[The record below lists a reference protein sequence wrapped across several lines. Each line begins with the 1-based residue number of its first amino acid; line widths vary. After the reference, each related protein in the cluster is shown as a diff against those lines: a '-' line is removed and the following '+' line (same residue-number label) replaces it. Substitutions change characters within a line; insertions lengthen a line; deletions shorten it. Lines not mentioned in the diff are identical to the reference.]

1 MYMLFYGRRSKKN
14 IDRIKLQKLTTKID
28 SNINESNNNNNSDAQ
43 HVTMTHK
50 YLNKHS
56 PYWIWQILE
65 NQKEI
70 INKKFSSATFS
81 TGAWPFWSFFQ
92 WWSK

>member
-1 MYMLFYGRRSKKN
+1 MYRLFYGTRSKKN

-28 SNINESNNNNNSDAQ
+28 SNINESNNNNSDAQ

-56 PYWIWQILE
+56 PY
-65 NQKEI
+65 
-70 INKKFSSATFS
+70 
-81 TGAWPFWSFFQ
+81 
-92 WWSK
+92 